1 MQGVRRTRWTLP
13 GKRDLV
19 RGMWKPVVCAA
30 VLLWGCTGKEQK
42 QHVELPKVTP
52 DTVVVSWS
60 LISRSSDRRSIHAA
74 LDGSRE
80 LITTTRSSTGTMM
93 SVTRTV
99 SEEDYAKLVGTL
111 RGLECCSLP
120 STSEERSEPG
130 EAKPQL
136 EINFGDV
143 KCEIELWD
151 REWREGRARECGF
164 AFARIHGSG
173 FVPDPP
179 VDEPSP

>member
-1 MQGVRRTRWTLP
+1 
-13 GKRDLV
+13 
-19 RGMWKPVVCAA
+19 MWKRVVCAT
-30 VLLWGCTGKEQK
+30 VLLWGCTGNERKVE
-42 QHVELPKVTP
+42 VELPQVAP

-60 LISRSSDRRSIHAA
+60 VISRSLDRDSLHAA
-74 LDGSRE
+74 LDA
-80 LITTTRSSTGTMM
+80 TRTLNVTNRGPDGTMM
-93 SVTRTV
+93 NIARTV
-99 SEEDYAKLVGTL
+99 SKKDYAKLVGTL
-111 RGLECCSLP
+111 RALNCCSLQSTTKGRTRP
-120 STSEERSEPG
+120 S

-151 REWREGRARECGF
+151 REWREGLARECGF
-164 AFARIHGSG
+164 AVARLHGSG

>member
-1 MQGVRRTRWTLP
+1 MLCVTMLLSSCSQNEPKKEVALP
-13 GKRDLV
+13 TV
-19 RGMWKPVVCAA
+19 P
-30 VLLWGCTGKEQK
+30 
-42 QHVELPKVTP
+42 P

-60 LISRSSDRRSIHAA
+60 VISRSPDRRSMHVV
-74 LDGSRE
+74 LDSARE

-99 SEEDYAKLVGTL
+99 SEDDYAKLVGSL

-120 STSEERSEPG
+120 STSKERSEPG

-143 KCEIELWD
+143 KCDIELWD

-164 AFARIHGSG
+164 AFARIHGNG

>member
-1 MQGVRRTRWTLP
+1 MLCVAMLLSSCSQNEPKKEVALP
-13 GKRDLV
+13 TV
-19 RGMWKPVVCAA
+19 P
-30 VLLWGCTGKEQK
+30 
-42 QHVELPKVTP
+42 P

-60 LISRSSDRRSIHAA
+60 VISRSPDRRSMHVV
-74 LDGSRE
+74 LDGGRK

-99 SEEDYAKLVGTL
+99 SEEDYTKLVGSL

-120 STSEERSEPG
+120 STSKERSEPG

-143 KCEIELWD
+143 KCDIELWD

-164 AFARIHGSG
+164 AFARIHGNG

>member
-1 MQGVRRTRWTLP
+1 
-13 GKRDLV
+13 
-19 RGMWKPVVCAA
+19 
-30 VLLWGCTGKEQK
+30 
-42 QHVELPKVTP
+42 
-52 DTVVVSWS
+52 
-60 LISRSSDRRSIHAA
+60 
-74 LDGSRE
+74 
-80 LITTTRSSTGTMM
+80 
-93 SVTRTV
+93 V

-120 STSEERSEPG
+120 STSEERSEPA

>member
-1 MQGVRRTRWTLP
+1 MLLSSCSQNEPKKEVALP
-13 GKRDLV
+13 TV
-19 RGMWKPVVCAA
+19 P
-30 VLLWGCTGKEQK
+30 
-42 QHVELPKVTP
+42 P

-60 LISRSSDRRSIHAA
+60 VISRSPDRRSMHVV
-74 LDGSRE
+74 LDGGRK

-99 SEEDYAKLVGTL
+99 SEEDYTKLVGSL

-120 STSEERSEPG
+120 STSEERSQPG